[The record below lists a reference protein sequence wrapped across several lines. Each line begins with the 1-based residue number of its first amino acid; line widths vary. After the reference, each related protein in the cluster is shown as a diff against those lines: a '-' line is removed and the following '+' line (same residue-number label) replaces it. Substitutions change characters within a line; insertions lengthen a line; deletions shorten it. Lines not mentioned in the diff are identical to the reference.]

1 MQKEDKGPGRSP
13 PLPAF
18 QVWHFLTP
26 STLPRRSKSSLP
38 PPPQITA
45 ITQNGSWVLPLCL
58 VLNSSH
64 ALFYQPRS
72 QVCDPQWSQAGQA
85 TKIGTSRSPIVPQ
98 PNSFRQHQPR
108 RSSSTIS
115 WGQKFLTKCLTFQAL
130 PHSTFSFLPFFFFSF
145 FWPHHMA
152 CGNLVPWPGT
162 EILSPALNV
171 KSLNHWPTREV
182 PHYIFFISSDFFPER
197 IVFFLKYFLL
207 FVTFLLVDQL
217 CFSAGVLLILTNW
230 DKRNNFLILS

>member
-130 PHSTFSFLPFFFFSF
+130 PHSTFFLPSFFFFFPF
-145 FWPHHMA
+145 FGHTIWH
-152 CGNLVPWPGT
+152 VGT
-162 EILSPALNV
+162 
-171 KSLNHWPTREV
+171 
-182 PHYIFFISSDFFPER
+182 
-197 IVFFLKYFLL
+197 
-207 FVTFLLVDQL
+207 
-217 CFSAGVLLILTNW
+217 
-230 DKRNNFLILS
+230 